1 MILLLV
7 LLLFLALDLA
17 AVLSAADSRPP
28 MNDEPAR
35 SI

>member
-17 AVLSAADSRPP
+17 AILSAADSRPSLK
-28 MNDEPAR
+28 DEPAR